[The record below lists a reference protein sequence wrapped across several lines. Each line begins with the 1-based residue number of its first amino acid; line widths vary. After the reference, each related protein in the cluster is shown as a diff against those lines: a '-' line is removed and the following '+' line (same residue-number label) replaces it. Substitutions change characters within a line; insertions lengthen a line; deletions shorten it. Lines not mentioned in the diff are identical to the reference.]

1 MVYRFHPFQADA
13 AKGCLLRNGEE
24 IPLRRKAFQVLLAL
38 LENRDRLV
46 TKDELFAAVWPDTA
60 VTDDVLAGVIT
71 ELRKALA
78 DNPKSPL
85 YIKTVPRVGYR
96 FIASAEPVESAVEAP
111 RPAPP
116 EPPARPEPAAVE
128 LPAPARPRR
137 IWKRLWPAAAL
148 ATAGVGWLALQGTVG
163 LNRHEDPDLHEVAWW
178 RFDEAS
184 GNRVTDS
191 SGNGNHGAIYGG
203 VSRVAGKV
211 GGALELDGSSGYVQ
225 GLDSARA
232 MPSDIAARS
241 MSAWIRTSSTNGD
254 VTPLFIYGE
263 PQVPRAYQGRQIASR
278 FCVFL
283 RMDGKLEQGG
293 PIPGWGVTGTHQIDD
308 GEWHH
313 VASTW
318 SGSLKTG
325 EAHLYVDGRQEG
337 SASVNASAIVPG
349 SRWWIGGI
357 PKGTLFRGQIDDV
370 RIFNGALDSRQ
381 VSALYRCSS
390 LATDLEIGGQPYY
403 FIPIYDNGAEV
414 LGRGEIRN
422 PARDF
427 GGVQFSKS
435 AGGDC
440 ALETLRGTDVGQDV
454 HISVD
459 LFVPTDAAGH
469 TTEAGPYFRSRR
481 AAPGDGI
488 IGGTSAGYSVVLYSS
503 GSVVLHRL
511 NPSAVVAFATI
522 PDFDPAVFHHLEMA
536 AVADKMQV
544 SVDGRIILFEQ
555 ESKQTDTPAI
565 PAVWNGPPVVG
576 YNRGTA
582 GIAFSAR
589 QNRSA
594 IGGQIAKGIR
604 LERTSKLLR

>member
-1 MVYRFHPFQADA
+1 MVYRFHPFEADA

-24 IPLRRKAFQVLLAL
+24 IPLRRKALQVLLAL

-96 FIASAEPVESAVEAP
+96 FIAPAERMEPMAEEP
-111 RPAPP
+111 RPAAS
-116 EPPARPEPAAVE
+116 E
-128 LPAPARPRR
+128 PAPARPPRS
-137 IWKRLWPAAAL
+137 WKRVWPAAAL
-148 ATAGVGWLALQGTVG
+148 AAAGLGWLALQGSIG
-163 LNRHEDPDLHEVAWW
+163 HRQDDPELHEVAWW
-178 RFDEAS
+178 RFDEPS

-191 SGNGNHGAIYGG
+191 SGNGNHGTIYGG
-203 VSRVAGKV
+203 VSRVAGKL
-211 GGALELDGSSGYVQ
+211 GGALELDGTTGYVQ
-225 GLDSARA
+225 GLDASHAL
-232 MPSDIAARS
+232 PQNIAARS
-241 MSAWIRTSSTNGD
+241 MSAWIRTNSTNGD

-263 PQVPRAYQGRQIASR
+263 PQPPPAYLGQRVGSR
-278 FCVFL
+278 FIVSL
-283 RMDGKLEQGG
+283 RMDGKLAQGVA
-293 PIPGWGVTGTHQIDD
+293 IPEWGVVGAHRVDD
-308 GEWHH
+308 GQWHH

-325 EAHLYVDGRQEG
+325 EAHLYIDGRKES
-337 SASVNASAIVPG
+337 SANVNASAIVQG
-349 SRWWIGGI
+349 SPWWIGGI

-370 RIFNGALDSRQ
+370 RIFNGALNSRQ

-390 LATDLEIGGQPYY
+390 LTDDLEIGGQPYY
-403 FIPIYDNGAEV
+403 FLPIHQDGADV
-414 LGRGEIRN
+414 LGKGEIRN

-427 GGVQFSKS
+427 GGVQFSK
-435 AGGDC
+435 ATDGTC
-440 ALETLRGTDVGQDV
+440 ALETLRGTDVGQDL

-488 IGGTSAGYSVVLYSS
+488 IGGTSAGYWVVLYSS

-536 AVADKMQV
+536 AVGEKIQV
-544 SVDGRIILFEQ
+544 SVDGRIIQFEQ
-555 ESKQTDTPAI
+555 EGKQTDTPAI
-565 PAVWNGPPVVG
+565 PPAWNGPPVVG

-589 QNRSA
+589 QNRTA
-594 IGGQIAKGIR
+594 IGGQIAKGIM